1 MTQAFNLSQLANF
14 VNSAG
19 QLNAATGLY
28 NTTTGSSSDVT
39 YLAPYTSAV
48 SRTVNS
54 KLSDI
59 VNVKDFGAVG
69 NGATNDTAAI
79 QAAINTGK
87 RVYIPTGNYYITDAL
102 TIATTGQMITGDGR
116 NKSLLKVTSAF
127 NLSANGVI
135 VFTGGEPGAELMSFG
150 INFTQPDTNVRA
162 SLTAY
167 PPAIYAVNTP
177 RFTIYDMKITNA
189 TNGINMS
196 GNSGGA
202 IIDLLEMS
210 AYNTGIYI
218 DGCLDTV
225 RINKFHFYSFDM
237 TANQTQIFR
246 SLPTNAL
253 SVGYVDGL
261 MISEFLNISHTGLY
275 TFPGV
280 SGNPPWIYISNSG
293 FDSFNGI
300 HHTFGRLEVVNSYI
314 TLQSGQSVYGIEM
327 EGSSFAQ
334 FSNCYLACGDTG
346 KQFVIMKNGSFMNLQ
361 FDQCFFD
368 FGVAGALSVIAVADT
383 CTTRSTLQLSN
394 SLFKFY
400 ANNTYVINAA
410 TPSTGTNNIHFS
422 NNIIDVNPNIAYSF
436 PQFLIQPGNRA
447 YMSGN
452 RITDKGSN
460 AAEFIRINAADY
472 NWISGNISPG
482 WSNVFPSGTGF
493 YSNNLT

>member
-14 VNSAG
+14 VNSSG

-28 NTTTGSSSDVT
+28 NTTTGTSTDVT
-39 YLAPYTSAV
+39 YVAPYTSAV
-48 SRTVNS
+48 SRTVNA

-59 VNVKDFGAVG
+59 VSVKDFGAVG
-69 NGATNDTAAI
+69 NGSTNDTAAI

-102 TIATTGQMITGDGR
+102 TISTAGQMITGDGR

-127 NLSANGVI
+127 NLSAIGVI
-135 VFTGGEPGAELMSFG
+135 VCSTSEPGPELMGFG
-150 INFTQPDTNVRA
+150 INFTQPDTSTRA

-167 PPAIYAVNTP
+167 PTAIYAVNTP
-177 RFTIYDMKITNA
+177 RFTIADMKITNA
-189 TNGINMS
+189 INGINMS

-210 AYNTGIYI
+210 AYSIGIYI

-225 RINKFHFYSFDM
+225 RINKFHFFSFDM
-237 TANQTQIFR
+237 TANQVQIFR
-246 SLPTNAL
+246 SYPTNAM

-261 MISEFLNISHTGLY
+261 MINEFLNISHTGLF
-275 TFPGV
+275 TFPGTG
-280 SGNPPWIYISNSG
+280 GNPPWIYISNSG

-314 TLQSGQSVYGIEM
+314 TLQSGQSVYGLEM
-327 EGSSFAQ
+327 ENTSWAQ
-334 FSNCYLACGDTG
+334 FSNCYFGCGDTG
-346 KQFVIMKNGSFMNLQ
+346 KQFAIMKNGGYMNLQ
-361 FDQCFFD
+361 FDQCLFD
-368 FGVAGALSVIAVADT
+368 YGVPGDLSVFAVANT
-383 CTTRSTLQLSN
+383 CVTRSTLQVSN
-394 SLFKFY
+394 SLFKFGS
-400 ANNTYVINAA
+400 NNTYVINAA
-410 TPSTGTNNIHFS
+410 TPDTASNSIHFL
-422 NNIIDVNPNIAYSF
+422 NNIIDVNPNLSYGH
-436 PQFLIQPGNRA
+436 PQFLIQPGNRV

-460 AAEFIRINAADY
+460 AAEFIRINGADY
-472 NWISGNISPG
+472 NWVSGNISPG